1 MEILQPAKC
10 RAQISSGVSADRL
23 GIAHAMNQAR
33 QALLA
38 GNSGVARSLCE
49 SILKQTPKNSEA
61 LHLLGV
67 IEIQNGAFADAVS
80 LIRKSLKANPLQS
93 EAQSNLAHCYNAL
106 GKAIDAKKHAEVSI
120 RLDPLNPRPYINKGL
135 AHLAA
140 REFTDAEKCFLRA
153 LELDSE
159 NVEATYNLGLLYF
172 ETQNFPA
179 AKAQFQKAAELEPN
193 SPEIY
198 HNLALTLEKSS
209 EPAAAEIC
217 IQKAISLKPDNI
229 QLQISHAALL
239 TKRGENEL
247 ALKILKETLA
257 AHPGNSKAFYNT
269 ARAYRNLGK
278 LSEAADCC
286 RNAYTLDPGNHKAL
300 FNESIFRLTLGDFPA
315 GWSAYK
321 ARWNI
326 SLYGKPPRIKRQQ
339 WKGESL
345 KGALMIWGEQGLG
358 DEILHFS
365 LLREVQERVVR
376 VIVYTD
382 QRLIPL
388 LTRSFPRIEFRERAA
403 SIAEKD
409 FEKWICSGDLGGI
422 LRTSWASFEHQP
434 SPYLITDQAFT
445 QTIRERLI
453 TGKKIICG
461 LSWTSKSKEHEFRK
475 SLRIIDLVPILK
487 IPGLE
492 FVDVSYVDS
501 ESDRERALRSS
512 GTHLNRIQEIDH
524 FNDIDKWA
532 SVIDSC
538 DCVVTVSN
546 TTAHLAG
553 ALGKKT
559 IVLLPYAEGS
569 LWYWHQGQA
578 QSVWYPTVKLL
589 RQQRPGEWHAPIE
602 ESTQLLTQLFN
613 EPN

>member
-1 MEILQPAKC
+1 MEIRQPAKC
-10 RAQISSGVSADRL
+10 RIQISSEVSADRVD
-23 GIAHAMNQAR
+23 IALAMIQAK

-38 GNSGVARSLCE
+38 SNSAAARSLCE
-49 SILKQTPKNSEA
+49 SILKQAPKNSEA

-67 IEIQNGAFADAVS
+67 IEIQNGAFANAIS

-106 GKAIDAKKHAEVSI
+106 GQSKDAKKHAEVSI

-135 AHLAA
+135 AHLAG
-140 REFTDAEKCFLRA
+140 REFADTEKCFLQA
-153 LELDSE
+153 LDLASE
-159 NVEATYNLGLLYF
+159 SVEATYNLGLLYF
-172 ETQNFPA
+172 QTQNFPA
-179 AKAQFQKAAELEPN
+179 AKAQFKKAAELEPN
-193 SPEIY
+193 SPDIH
-198 HNLALTLEKSS
+198 HNLGLTLEKLS
-209 EPAAAEIC
+209 EPTAAETC
-217 IQKAISLKPDNI
+217 IQRAISLKPDNI
-229 QLQISHAALL
+229 QFQISHATLL
-239 TKRGENEL
+239 TKRGDNEL
-247 ALKILKETLA
+247 ALKILKKVLA
-257 AHPGNSKAFYNT
+257 AHPGNSKAFYNM

-278 LSEAADCC
+278 LSEAAHCY
-286 RNAYTLDPGNHKAL
+286 RNAYALDPGNHKAL

-345 KGALMIWGEQGLG
+345 KSALMIWGEQGLG

-388 LTRSFPRIEFRERAA
+388 LARSFPKIEFRARAA
-403 SIAEKD
+403 SIPEKD
-409 FEKWICSGDLGGI
+409 FEKWICSGDLGGVF
-422 LRTSWASFEHQP
+422 RTSWASFEPQP
-434 SPYLITDQAFT
+434 SPYLITDQALT
-445 QTIRERLI
+445 QTIRERLFA
-453 TGKKIICG
+453 GKKIICG

-475 SLRIIDLVPILK
+475 SLRITDLVPILK

-501 ESDRERALRSS
+501 ESDRENALCSS
-512 GTHLNRIQEIDH
+512 GAHLNRIQEVDH
-524 FNDIDKWA
+524 FNDIDQWA
-532 SVIDSC
+532 SVIDAC
-538 DCVVTVSN
+538 DVIVTVSN
-546 TTAHLAG
+546 TTAHIAG

-559 IVLLPYAEGS
+559 IVLLPFAEGS
-569 LWYWHQGQA
+569 LWYWHQGQY
-578 QSVWYPTVKLL
+578 QSVWYPTVQLL
-589 RQQRPGEWHAPIE
+589 RQRMPSDWAAPIQ
-602 ESTQLLTQLFN
+602 ESTQLLSQLN